1 VDSQIT
7 IPSWIAVG
15 IALLVVTLLAGGG
28 YGFKEHKAIKK
39 AYKDSLADRNERIVG
54 LEEDIFNAFNFEGTE
69 TVVHDNYYNR
79 YKKEQKLRKD
89 AEAKL
94 FIFNNN
100 SRFYNDSVL
109 SNYKYRRNQ

>member
-1 VDSQIT
+1 MKNKIT
-7 IPSWIAVG
+7 IPTWLAGAIV
-15 IALLVVTLLAGGG
+15 LVIVILLAGGG
-28 YGFKEHKAIKK
+28 YGFKEHNALKK
-39 AYKDSLADRNERIVG
+39 NYKDSLEVRDKKIVE
-54 LEEDIFNAFNFEGTE
+54 LKDVILRAEDFEEGE
-69 TVVHDNYYNR
+69 TVVHTSYYNR